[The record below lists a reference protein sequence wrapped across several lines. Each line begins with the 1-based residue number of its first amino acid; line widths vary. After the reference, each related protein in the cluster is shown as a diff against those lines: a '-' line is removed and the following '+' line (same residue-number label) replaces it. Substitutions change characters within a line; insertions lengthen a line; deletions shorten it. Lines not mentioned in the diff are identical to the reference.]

1 MSKIIVWWRFLLGIL
16 LSSPGTILPL
26 MSAVLWG
33 SGWKIIL
40 HTKEQRPPYNGIA
53 QKYFFSIFTAI
64 QICNMFEE
72 THIFTHCHHFMLYHC
87 SFTCHTSS
95 SIKQWC
101 SWSHQKW
108 MSFYKKQISMMWVQ
122 ETEIKKATVWVCE
135 KFLGGSIKFFPKSEQ
150 LQFFLVDQ
158 KV

>member
-1 MSKIIVWWRFLLGIL
+1 MMAFPFGHSVIISWHYLASYECRFVRIWLKNNFTYKGAKTPLQWHSSKI
-16 LSSPGTILPL
+16 
-26 MSAVLWG
+26 
-33 SGWKIIL
+33 
-40 HTKEQRPPYNGIA
+40 
-53 QKYFFSIFTAI
+53 FFSIFTAI

-72 THIFTHCHHFMLYHC
+72 MHIFTHCHHFMLYHC